1 MSLMVDYGVFYE
13 FIPVKAQD
21 ETKTLNINEL
31 EIGEDYEVVVTNL
44 SGFYRYRIK
53 DVVKVTGYYNET
65 PILKF
70 IYRRSQLLSLAGE
83 KTSEEA
89 IRWAMEV
96 FERETKIDVNDYS
109 IFPDRSESPGH
120 YVMLIEPSRI
130 VPKDRIPFCRDT
142 LERCLIHANPTY
154 GDAVRNGSLG
164 KLEIVF
170 LQQEIAFVL
179 VFGTS

>member
-1 MSLMVDYGVFYE
+1 
-13 FIPVKAQD
+13 
-21 ETKTLNINEL
+21 
-31 EIGEDYEVVVTNL
+31 
-44 SGFYRYRIK
+44 
-53 DVVKVTGYYNET
+53 
-65 PILKF
+65 
-70 IYRRSQLLSLAGE
+70 
-83 KTSEEA
+83 
-89 IRWAMEV
+89 MEV

-170 LQQEIAFVL
+170 LQQETYRLYRDMMIMKGASANQLKPVRLIDNPVKEKFFFSL
-179 VFGTS
+179 KENYDE